1 VSAPPTGPS
10 VSSEEVDVYD
20 LVVAGGSLFAPDDTD
35 SVVHRLAL
43 GDALGAPTDV
53 IVGGPSFS
61 VTVLVADN
69 KANGTVYEVAAT
81 GVASITSLP
90 GVSPWRL
97 AATPD
102 GVLVTD
108 RGLVERAARHPRQR
122 LDGDARLPHL
132 VGVRRQRGARHRPRP
147 RQRVWRS

>member
-1 VSAPPTGPS
+1 MSVAPTGPS

-69 KANGTVYEVAAT
+69 EANGTVYVDHLAARRVAVAARGHARRRT
-81 GVASITSLP
+81 G
-90 GVSPWRL
+90 
-97 AATPD
+97 
-102 GVLVTD
+102 
-108 RGLVERAARHPRQR
+108 
-122 LDGDARLPHL
+122 
-132 VGVRRQRGARHRPRP
+132 HRPGSR
-147 RQRVWRS
+147 